1 MKKKATFSTI
11 DVGGSRTALVS
22 GKDVTPILRRRSG
35 CSTGSGGDDRTR
47 RTPREEDAA
56 RLITEVP
63 DTTDPGE
70 SNTHFVAEEEES
82 LVQGLVEDR
91 PRLPTPP
98 LPLTKV
104 GWDQHGPDR
113 ARLPL
118 AQGDGFKEV
127 RVQGG
132 DWELCKSRLGVGD
145 WEEGGRAMP
154 TLNWI
159 NLDVC
164 RAVDPLVS
172 AARLS
177 ITLSS
182 CLSLGPCRF
191 WVSGSWYTVG
201 RAAPQGPPS
210 PAAPVVYCGEGG
222 APRPPPS
229 PAAPVVYCGEGSAP
243 RPPPLHEQLLKNALS
258 IFLVFSKLAHA
269 HDLMLV
275 SLCQTE
281 SVTRQLGHGKV
292 VSFGD
297 VAHPE
302 IDPILPPPRQFHPR
316 HRHTASISLA
326 LVPAAQTPSSQR
338 RRSSVKSVP
347 SGTAQLS
354 LHPERRRTSVPAA
367 SHHHVTCAAVARTA
381 AATTSHPPQKR
392 LPPVGGVPT
401 PLLLN
406 GGGLLASSPNVSIAA
421 IKISAAEADEDS
433 LQRSVSEKSRTA
445 MTPRMPSH
453 QPPSAPQRKPA
464 PLNKS
469 ALMASSTPN
478 VASIRGGGAYSNV
491 SALCSAVSEG
501 ELLDLAILPIFQKL
515 LSERHK
521 SRSGYGAS
529 IASCP
534 NISIK
539 CDIVEYL

>member
-1 MKKKATFSTI
+1 MGGKQEYKPSGIKERL
-11 DVGGSRTALVS
+11 VGGVG
-22 GKDVTPILRRRSG
+22 GKRLDGINTVLIEPDYLLLRMG
-35 CSTGSGGDDRTR
+35 TGS
-47 RTPREEDAA
+47 
-56 RLITEVP
+56 
-63 DTTDPGE
+63 
-70 SNTHFVAEEEES
+70 
-82 LVQGLVEDR
+82 
-91 PRLPTPP
+91 
-98 LPLTKV
+98 
-104 GWDQHGPDR
+104 
-113 ARLPL
+113 
-118 AQGDGFKEV
+118 
-127 RVQGG
+127 
-132 DWELCKSRLGVGD
+132 C
-145 WEEGGRAMP
+145 
-154 TLNWI
+154 
-159 NLDVC
+159 
-164 RAVDPLVS
+164 
-172 AARLS
+172 
-177 ITLSS
+177 
-182 CLSLGPCRF
+182 
-191 WVSGSWYTVG
+191 
-201 RAAPQGPPS
+201 
-210 PAAPVVYCGEGG
+210 
-222 APRPPPS
+222 
-229 PAAPVVYCGEGSAP
+229 
-243 RPPPLHEQLLKNALS
+243 
-258 IFLVFSKLAHA
+258 
-269 HDLMLV
+269 
-275 SLCQTE
+275 
-281 SVTRQLGHGKV
+281 V

-347 SGTAQLS
+347 SGAAQLS

-381 AATTSHPPQKR
+381 AATASHPSQKR

-421 IKISAAEADEDS
+421 IKISATEADEES

-445 MTPRMPSH
+445 MTPRVPSH
-453 QPPSAPQRKPA
+453 QPPSVPQRKPA

-478 VASIRGGGAYSNV
+478 VASIRGGGTYSHHDVTSNM
-491 SALCSAVSEG
+491 SAMCSAVSEG